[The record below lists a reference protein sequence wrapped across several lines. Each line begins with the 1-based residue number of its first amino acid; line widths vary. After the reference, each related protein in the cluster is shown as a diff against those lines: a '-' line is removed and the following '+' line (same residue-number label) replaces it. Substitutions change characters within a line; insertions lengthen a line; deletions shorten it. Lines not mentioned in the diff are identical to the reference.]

1 MRSPIPRIV
10 GASIARPWVTLG
22 IALLLGLIALLV
34 AAGRFEMT
42 TDTAALISPDVPWRQ
57 QERAMERAFPQL
69 ADAMLVVIDG
79 KTPELA
85 EDAAARLSA
94 RMAADKA
101 HFRRVSRPD
110 GGDFF
115 AREGLLFQS
124 RADVQHSTA
133 DLIRAQPLL
142 GPLAADPSLRGV
154 ANSVST
160 MLDGVQAGATSLSQI
175 DAPMRAIG
183 TLTEQ
188 SLAGKPGF
196 FSWQA
201 LFAGNGPAPP
211 TRRLILAQPVLDH
224 AALMPGEAASEALR
238 GAAAALQLDPA
249 HGVHVQLTGEVP
261 LADEEFATLQDN
273 IALVA
278 VVMLV
283 AMLGTL
289 WLAIRSA
296 RLVGAI
302 IVTILIGLVVTTAI
316 GLLVIG
322 RLNLISVAFIPLF
335 VGLGIDFGIQ
345 ICVRFNAERA
355 ESAPAPAAMARAA
368 DALGASLLLA
378 AGAIFLGFGAF
389 LPTAYVGI
397 AELGVIAGIGMV
409 VALVFSVTLLPA
421 LVLLLRP
428 GRPIR
433 DVGLARLASAERLL
447 ERRRGWVLGLFGLSM
462 AASIVS
468 LPWATFDFNP
478 LHLRDPHAPAM
489 RALLDLT
496 RDPDRTPN
504 TIDVLAPDAP
514 HAAVLA
520 KRLGALPEVKQIVS
534 LDSFVPEDQPAK
546 LAAIQDASTLLDLT
560 LNPFD
565 LLPAPSDPELV
576 SALQAAAAKL
586 RLAARRDQS
595 AAGRDAERLAQAF
608 DRLAR
613 ATPADRA
620 LVQTRLTQPLGVMLD
635 QIRLALQAQPVT
647 RATLP
652 NDLVRDWVTADGHV
666 RLQVFPAGEAN
677 DNATIHRFR
686 DAVARVTPAISGLPV
701 ATQAAASTVAGAF
714 IQAGIIAFAAVSLL
728 LLAVL
733 RDVREVAFTLA
744 PVILSIFLT
753 LGTCVL
759 IGQPINFANII
770 AFPLLF
776 GVGVAF
782 HIYFVMAWRSGTT
795 RLLSSSLARA
805 ILFSAC
811 ATGTAFGS
819 LWLSHHPGTASM
831 GKILMISLVWTLI
844 CALIFEP
851 ALLGPPRAASPKDSA
866 PGR

>member
-10 GASIARPWVTLG
+10 GASIARPWITLG

-34 AAGRFEMT
+34 AADRFEMT

-57 QERAMERAFPQL
+57 QERAMESAFPQL

-124 RADVQHSTA
+124 RADVQHSTG
-133 DLIRAQPLL
+133 DLIKAQPLL
-142 GPLAADPSLRGV
+142 GQLATDPSLRGV

-160 MLDGVQAGATSLSQI
+160 MLDGVQVGATSLSQI

-196 FSWQA
+196 FSWQT
-201 LFAGNGPAPP
+201 LFAGDGPAPP

-224 AALMPGEAASEALR
+224 GALMPGEAASEAVR
-238 GAAAALQLDPA
+238 GDAAALQLDPA
-249 HGVHVQLTGEVP
+249 HGVQVQLTGEVP

-289 WLAIRSA
+289 WLATRSA

-302 IVTILIGLVVTTAI
+302 MATILVGLVVTTAI

-355 ESAPAPAAMARAA
+355 EGAPAPAAMAQAA

-378 AGAIFLGFGAF
+378 AAAIFLGFGAF
-389 LPTAYVGI
+389 LPTAYIGI

-409 VALVFSVTLLPA
+409 VALAFSVTLLPA

-428 GRPIR
+428 GAPVR
-433 DVGLARLASAERLL
+433 DVGLARLASTEGLL
-447 ERRRGWVLGLFGLSM
+447 ERRRGWVLGLFGLCM
-462 AASIVS
+462 VASILS
-468 LPWATFDFNP
+468 LPWVIFDFNP

-504 TIDVLAPDAP
+504 TIDVLAPDAA
-514 HAAVLA
+514 HAASLT
-520 KRLGALPEVKQIVS
+520 KRLEALPEVKQIVS
-534 LDSFVPEDQPAK
+534 IDSFVPEDQPAK
-546 LAAIQDASTLLDLT
+546 LAAIQDASTLLDIT

-586 RLAARRDQS
+586 HLAAREDRS
-595 AAGRDAERLAQAF
+595 VAGKDAEALAKAF
-608 DRLAR
+608 DRLAGAR
-613 ATPADRA
+613 PADRT
-620 LVQTRLTQPLGVMLD
+620 LVQTRLIQPLRVMLD
-635 QIRLALQAQPVT
+635 QVRLALQAQPVT

-652 NDLVRDWVTADGHV
+652 SDMMRDWVTPDGRV
-666 RLQVFPAGEAN
+666 RLQVFPAGDAN

-686 DAVARVTPAISGLPV
+686 DAVAKVTPAISGLPV

-733 RDVREVAFTLA
+733 RNVREVAFTLA

-782 HIYFVMAWRSGTT
+782 HIYFVMAWRGGTG

-866 PGR
+866 PDR